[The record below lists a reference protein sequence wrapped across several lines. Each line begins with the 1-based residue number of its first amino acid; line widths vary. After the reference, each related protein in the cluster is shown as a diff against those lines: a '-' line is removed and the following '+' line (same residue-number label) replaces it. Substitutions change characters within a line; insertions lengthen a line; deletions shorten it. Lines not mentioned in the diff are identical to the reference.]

1 MGKKLITKQITFR
14 AMDDSVMGDILSF
27 IKNTPGI
34 DFDNKLNTVVR
45 ALYIVQAL
53 ENKVSEKHLQQIAR
67 ESIGTLQGYIDGIK
81 GRAKLPKAPEHVI
94 AANPYAVGVSPN
106 QNVESDSTESTTI
119 DDVEAEEAE
128 DSTVERASQRM
139 EQMDALF
146 DI

>member
-1 MGKKLITKQITFR
+1 
-14 AMDDSVMGDILSF
+14 MGDILNF

-67 ESIGTLQGYIDGIK
+67 ESIGILQGYIDGIK
-81 GRAKLPKAPEHVI
+81 GRARLPKGPSHLI
-94 AANPYAVGVSPN
+94 AANPYAVGVPQN
-106 QNVESDSTESTTI
+106 QNVESNSTESTTT
-119 DDVEAEEAE
+119 DDVEDQ
-128 DSTVERASQRM
+128 DSTAERVEQAEHRL